1 MLCQETSVDFLRGL
15 ILPQQIGI
23 DFPVKRFLM
32 ILMKNKNY
40 DDDIYNC
47 EAGGKLSY
55 WDQPGSINSQQKGK

>member
-47 EAGGKLSY
+47 EASRKLSY

>member
-1 MLCQETSVDFLRGL
+1 
-15 ILPQQIGI
+15 
-23 DFPVKRFLM
+23 M